1 MIEAVIFDMDGVMID
16 SEPIWHESEQV
27 VFETVGIHLTKQD
40 CLGTQ
45 GLRVDEVVDFW
56 YRQYP
61 WSSPS
66 KKAIADSI
74 VQAVIDGVQ
83 AGGVPMVGLDQAIA
97 FFRNLGLKIALASSS
112 SYALIDAV
120 VDKFGVRPQ
129 FDLIYSAQEEA
140 LGKPHPGVYITT
152 VARLGTVPD
161 RCLAIEDSINGVI
174 AAKAAKMQCV
184 AIPEATAR
192 YDRRYGVADV
202 VLDQLTQVGPALW
215 EALPANRDRNR
226 KS

>member
-16 SEPIWHESEQV
+16 SEPVWHEAERI
-27 VFETVGIHLTKQD
+27 VFETVGIRLTKQD

-45 GLRVDEVVDFW
+45 GLRVDEVVDLW

-61 WSSPS
+61 WASPS
-66 KKAIADSI
+66 KQDIADSI
-74 VQAVIDGVQ
+74 VQTVISGVQ
-83 AGGVPMVGLDQAIA
+83 AGGVPMAGLDEAIA

-152 VARLGTVPD
+152 AVRLATAPD
-161 RCLAIEDSINGVI
+161 RCLAIEDSINGI
-174 AAKAAKMQCV
+174 LAAKAAKMQCI
-184 AIPEATAR
+184 AIPEAAAR

-202 VLDQLTQVGPALW
+202 VLDQLTQVGPSLW
-215 EALPANRDRNR
+215 EALQANKVRDRR
-226 KS
+226 S